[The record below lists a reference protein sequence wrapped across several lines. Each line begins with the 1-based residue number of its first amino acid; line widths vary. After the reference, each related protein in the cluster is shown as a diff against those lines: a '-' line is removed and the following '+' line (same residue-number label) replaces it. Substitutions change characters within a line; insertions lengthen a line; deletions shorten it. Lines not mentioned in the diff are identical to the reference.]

1 LTPRVACFGILV
13 ADVFVPPLGDLPAAG
28 QLVATDDFLVAPG
41 GCAANVAIALSR
53 LDVPVAV
60 EGRVGDDVFGE
71 LIRRDLAAGGIDT
84 AGILTTPGLGTSKT
98 VILSVTGDDRRYI
111 HTFGANGA
119 VTADDLVTTAEVIYV
134 GGYLILP
141 SLDPDGL
148 AARLAEARGRGVTV
162 ILDVVAPAGLRPSL
176 EQMSRVLPHVDYF
189 VPNYDEA
196 RVITGEGDT
205 RRQAEALAELGAG
218 TVMVKLGER
227 GVHVLGE
234 QGAFD
239 LDAPRVDVV
248 DPSGAGDAFA
258 AGLALGI
265 LEGWEI
271 ERTARFACVL
281 GASACT
287 ALGCSAGVVTRE
299 QAEALL

>member
-1 LTPRVACFGILV
+1 
-13 ADVFVPPLGDLPAAG
+13 VFVPPLDDLPSAG

-41 GCAANVAIALSR
+41 GCAANVAIALRR

-71 LIRRDLAAGGIDT
+71 LIRRDLAAQGIDT
-84 AGILTTPGLGTSKT
+84 GGILTTPGLGTSKT
-98 VILSVTGDDRRYI
+98 VILSVTGDDRRYL

-119 VTADDLVTTAEVIYV
+119 VTADDLLTTAELIYV

-141 SLDPDGL
+141 SLDPDRL
-148 AARLAEARGRGVTV
+148 AARLAEARARGVTV
-162 ILDVVAPAGLRPSL
+162 ILDVVAPAGLQPAL
-176 EQMSRVLPHVDYF
+176 EQMRRVLPHVDYF
-189 VPNYDEA
+189 VPNDDEA
-196 RVITGEGDT
+196 RAITGQDDT
-205 RRQAEALAELGAG
+205 RRQAETLAELGAA
-218 TVMVKLGER
+218 TVLIKRGER
-227 GVHVLGE
+227 GLHVLGKH
-234 QGAFD
+234 GAFD
-239 LDAPRVDVV
+239 LDAPQVDVV

-271 ERTARFACVL
+271 ERAARFASVL

-287 ALGCSAGVVTRE
+287 ALGCSAGVFTRD
-299 QAEALL
+299 QAEAFL